1 MQGEGQR
8 KPASKSSGEKKMAKI
23 DAWLRGGIEAARA
36 GEKSKARR
44 LLEQVVAADQTK
56 ETAWL
61 WLSAVVDTREEKI
74 GCLET
79 ALKLNPANQDAKMAL
94 EWLRS
99 GVVSEPPPQAEIE
112 RVLCG
117 RCGTVNNGE
126 DNFCRQCGAPLRSRE
141 ESLSEE
147 ERAKVRRLGKKW
159 LEDIRAITGRMEEG
173 E

>member
-1 MQGEGQR
+1 MG
-8 KPASKSSGEKKMAKI
+8 KI
-23 DAWLRGGIEAARA
+23 DAWLKGSIEAAEA
-36 GEKSKARR
+36 GEKDKARR
-44 LLEQVVAADQTK
+44 LLEQVIEADQTR
-56 ETAWL
+56 EAAWL
-61 WLSAVVDTREEKI
+61 WLSAVVDTKVERI
-74 GCLET
+74 RCLEM
-79 ALKLNPANQDAKMAL
+79 ALKLNPANQDTKRAL

-99 GVVSEPPPQAEIE
+99 EIESELPSQAGIE

-117 RCGTVNNGE
+117 RCGAVNTVE
-126 DNFCRQCGAPLRSRE
+126 DNFCRQCGNPLRSRE

>member
-1 MQGEGQR
+1 
-8 KPASKSSGEKKMAKI
+8 MAKI
-23 DAWLRGGIEAARA
+23 DAWLRGGIEAAKA
-36 GEKSKARR
+36 GETDKARL
-44 LLEQVVAADQTK
+44 LLEQVVEADQTN

-61 WLSAVVDTREEKI
+61 WLSTVVDTGEERI
-74 GCLET
+74 RCLET

-99 GVVSEPPPQAEIE
+99 GVVSEPPPQVETE

-117 RCGTVNNGE
+117 RCGTVNTVE
-126 DNFCRQCGAPLRSRE
+126 DNFCRQCGNPLRSRE

-159 LEDIRAITGRMEEG
+159 LDDIRAITGRMEEG

>member
-1 MQGEGQR
+1 
-8 KPASKSSGEKKMAKI
+8 MAKI
-23 DAWLRGGIEAARA
+23 DAWLRGGIEATQA
-36 GEKSKARR
+36 GQKDKARR
-44 LLEQVVAADQTK
+44 LLEQVIKADQTN

-61 WLSAVVDTREEKI
+61 WLSAVVDAKAEKI
-74 GCLET
+74 RCLEM
-79 ALKLNPANQDAKMAL
+79 ALKHNPANQDAKMAL

-99 GVVSEPPPQAEIE
+99 GVVSEPLPQVEAE

-117 RCGTVNNGE
+117 RCGTVNTVE
-126 DNFCRQCGAPLRSRE
+126 DNFCRQCGNPFRSRE

-159 LEDIRAITGRMEEG
+159 LDDIRDITGRMEEG

>member
-1 MQGEGQR
+1 
-8 KPASKSSGEKKMAKI
+8 MAKI
-23 DAWLRGGIEAARA
+23 DAWLRVGIEAAKA
-36 GEKSKARR
+36 GENDKARR
-44 LLEQVVAADQTK
+44 LLEQVIEADQTN

-74 GCLET
+74 KCLET
-79 ALKLNPANQDAKMAL
+79 ALNLNPVNQDAITAL

-99 GVVSEPPPQAEIE
+99 GVVSGPPPEVETE
-112 RVLCG
+112 RVFCG
-117 RCGTVNNGE
+117 RCGTVNTVE
-126 DNFCRQCGAPLRSRE
+126 DNFCRQCGHPFRSRE

-159 LEDIRAITGRMEEG
+159 LEDLRAITGRMEEG

>member
-1 MQGEGQR
+1 
-8 KPASKSSGEKKMAKI
+8 MAKI
-23 DAWLRGGIEAARA
+23 DIWLRVGIEATKA
-36 GEKSKARR
+36 GQKDEARR
-44 LLEQVVAADQTK
+44 LLEQVVEADQTN

-61 WLSAVVDTREEKI
+61 WLSAVVDTREERIK
-74 GCLET
+74 CLET

-99 GVVSEPPPQAEIE
+99 GVVSEPPPQVGIE

-117 RCGTVNNGE
+117 RCGTVNTVE
-126 DNFCRQCGAPLRSRE
+126 DNFCRQCGTPLRSRE

-147 ERAKVRRLGKKW
+147 ERAKVRHLGKKW
-159 LEDIRAITGRMEEG
+159 LEDIRSITGRMEEG

>member
-1 MQGEGQR
+1 
-8 KPASKSSGEKKMAKI
+8 MAKI
-23 DAWLRGGIEAARA
+23 DAWLRGGIEAAKA
-36 GEKSKARR
+36 DEKDKARR
-44 LLEQVVAADQTK
+44 LLEQVVEADQIN

-61 WLSAVVDTREEKI
+61 WLSAVVDTRAERIE
-74 GCLET
+74 CLET

-99 GVVSEPPPQAEIE
+99 GVVSELPSQVEIE

-117 RCGTVNNGE
+117 RCGTANTVE
-126 DNFCRQCGAPLRSRE
+126 DNFCRQCGTPLRSRE

-147 ERAKVRRLGKKW
+147 ERGKVRHLGKKW

>member
-1 MQGEGQR
+1 
-8 KPASKSSGEKKMAKI
+8 MAKI
-23 DAWLRGGIEAARA
+23 EAWLRAGIEAVKA
-36 GEKSKARR
+36 GEKDKARR
-44 LLEQVVAADQTK
+44 LLEQVIEADQTN

-74 GCLET
+74 RCLET
-79 ALKLNPANQDAKMAL
+79 ALNLNPVNQDAITAL

-99 GVVSEPPPQAEIE
+99 GVVSGPPPGVETE
-112 RVLCG
+112 RVFCG
-117 RCGTVNNGE
+117 RCGTVNTVE
-126 DNFCRQCGAPLRSRE
+126 DNFCRQCGHPFRSRE

-159 LEDIRAITGRMEEG
+159 LEDLRAITGRMEEG

>member
-1 MQGEGQR
+1 
-8 KPASKSSGEKKMAKI
+8 MAKI
-23 DAWLRGGIEAARA
+23 DAWLRGGIEATQA
-36 GEKSKARR
+36 GQKDKARR
-44 LLEQVVAADQTK
+44 LLKQDIEADQTN

-61 WLSAVVDTREEKI
+61 WLSAVVDTKAEKI
-74 GCLET
+74 RCLEV

-99 GVVSEPPPQAEIE
+99 GVVSEPPHQVEAE

-117 RCGTVNNGE
+117 RCGTVNTVE
-126 DNFCRQCGAPLRSRE
+126 DNFCRQCGNPFRSRE

-159 LEDIRAITGRMEEG
+159 LDDIRTITGRMEE
-173 E
+173 EE

>member
-1 MQGEGQR
+1 
-8 KPASKSSGEKKMAKI
+8 MAKI
-23 DAWLRGGIEAARA
+23 DAWLRGGIEAVRS
-36 GEKSKARR
+36 GENDKARR
-44 LLEQVVAADQTK
+44 LLEQVIEADQGN

-61 WLSAVVDTREEKI
+61 WLSAVVDTKAEKVR
-74 GCLET
+74 CLET

-99 GVVSEPPPQAEIE
+99 GVVSEPSPQVEIE

-117 RCGTVNNGE
+117 RCGAVNTVE
-126 DNFCRQCGAPLRSRE
+126 DNFCRQCGNPFRSRE

-159 LEDIRAITGRMEEG
+159 LDDIRALTGRMEGG

>member
-1 MQGEGQR
+1 
-8 KPASKSSGEKKMAKI
+8 MAKI
-23 DAWLRGGIEAARA
+23 DAWLRAGIEAVKA
-36 GEKSKARR
+36 GENDKARH
-44 LLEQVVAADQTK
+44 LLEQVVEADQGN

-61 WLSAVVDTREEKI
+61 WLSAVVDTRAERLR
-74 GCLET
+74 CLET

-99 GVVSEPPPQAEIE
+99 GVVSELPPQVEIE

-117 RCGTVNNGE
+117 RCGMVNTVE
-126 DNFCRQCGAPLRSRE
+126 DNFCRQCGTPLRSRE

-159 LEDIRAITGRMEEG
+159 LEDIRAITGRMEDE

>member
-1 MQGEGQR
+1 
-8 KPASKSSGEKKMAKI
+8 MAKI
-23 DAWLRGGIEAARA
+23 GAWLRAGIEATRT
-36 GEKSKARR
+36 GEKDKARR
-44 LLEQVVAADQTK
+44 LLEQVVKADQTN

-61 WLSAVVDTREEKI
+61 WLSAVVDTRAERI
-74 GCLET
+74 RCLET

-99 GVVSEPPPQAEIE
+99 GVVSEPPPQVGIE

-117 RCGTVNNGE
+117 RCGTVNTVE
-126 DNFCRQCGAPLRSRE
+126 DNFCRQCGHPFRSRE

-159 LEDIRAITGRMEEG
+159 LDDIRDITGRMEEG

>member
-1 MQGEGQR
+1 MDEENV
-8 KPASKSSGEKKMAKI
+8 S
-23 DAWLRGGIEAARA
+23 
-36 GEKSKARR
+36 
-44 LLEQVVAADQTK
+44 
-56 ETAWL
+56 AWL
-61 WLSAVVDTREEKI
+61 WLSAVVDTRAERI

-94 EWLRS
+94 KWLRS
-99 GVVSEPPPQAEIE
+99 GVVSELPPQLETE

-117 RCGTVNNGE
+117 RCGTVNTVE
-126 DNFCRQCGAPLRSRE
+126 DNFCRQCGNPFRSRE

-159 LEDIRAITGRMEEG
+159 LDDIRDITGRMEEG

>member
-1 MQGEGQR
+1 
-8 KPASKSSGEKKMAKI
+8 MAKKI
-23 DAWLRGGIEAARA
+23 DAWLRGGIEATKA
-36 GEKSKARR
+36 GEKDKARR
-44 LLEQVVAADQTK
+44 FLEQVVEADQTN

-61 WLSAVVDTREEKI
+61 WLSAVVDTREERIK
-74 GCLET
+74 CLER

-99 GVVSEPPPQAEIE
+99 GVVSEPPPQVGIE

-117 RCGTVNNGE
+117 RCGTVNTVE
-126 DNFCRQCGAPLRSRE
+126 DNFCRQCGTPLRSRE

-147 ERAKVRRLGKKW
+147 ERAKVRHLGKKW
-159 LEDIRAITGRMEEG
+159 IEDIRSITGRMEEG